1 MSELD
6 QIIKILIRK
15 SAAVVKKSA
24 EDLNELLDSK
34 FVYLDSR
41 GNRANKRQYIEHCC
55 KIGKMKLI
63 NQRFGHID
71 IQDFNS
77 FAIATMILFMKNL
90 LIKEKSFMRDLNPCM
105 YFERLIMVGYGLR
118 GRQCQFD
125 KLFKISFLW
134 FELFDLDFSKRVTCP
149 FCPMGEG
156 SHDLL
161 KVS

>member
-77 FAIATMILFMKNL
+77 FAIATMIVH
-90 LIKEKSFMRDLNPCM
+90 EKFNYQGEVIHARFKSM
-105 YFERLIMVGYGLR
+105 YVFRKTDNGWIWSAGQTMPV
-118 GRQCQFD
+118 RQT
-125 KLFKISFLW
+125 
-134 FELFDLDFSKRVTCP
+134 V
-149 FCPMGEG
+149 
-156 SHDLL
+156 
-161 KVS
+161 